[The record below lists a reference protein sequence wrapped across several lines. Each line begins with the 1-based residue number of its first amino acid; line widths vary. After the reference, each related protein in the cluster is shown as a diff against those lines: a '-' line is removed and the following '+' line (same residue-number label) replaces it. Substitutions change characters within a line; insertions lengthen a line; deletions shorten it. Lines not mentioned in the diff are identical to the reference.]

1 MKHMEEL
8 KEMLT
13 DELDDIVAKGKVT
26 AGDLDAID
34 KLTHSIKSIE
44 TIMAM
49 HDYSHDY
56 MRDGSYEV
64 RRDDMGRYSRGYSR
78 GYSYGKGDM
87 MDELHRLMN
96 DADTEKERE
105 AIRRCIDQMR

>member
-13 DELDDIVAKGKVT
+13 DELEDITAKGKVT

-44 TIMAM
+44 TILAM
-49 HDYSHDY
+49 HGYSHDDY
-56 MRDGSYEV
+56 AKRDM
-64 RRDDMGRYSRGYSR
+64 MGRYSRGYS
-78 GYSYGKGDM
+78 YGKEDM
-87 MDELHRLMN
+87 MGELHRLMN
-96 DADTEKERE
+96 EAETEKERE